1 LHNPTNTIVSFGLL
15 FSIVGI
21 SFYYVSANKPEEPWL
36 GIEGSNVTP
45 PIAQTIGLKEARGFL
60 IFSVEETSPAD
71 TAGLRGGDR
80 VVTIDGRPIVLGGDV
95 IVAIDN
101 VEIEGAEDIEALLTK
116 KAIGDGV
123 LFSVIRGNSSEN
135 FNVVLGAK

>member
-1 LHNPTNTIVSFGLL
+1 MNTIVSFGLL

-45 PIAQTIGLKEARGFL
+45 SIAQTIGLKEARGFL
-60 IFSVEETSPAD
+60 IFRLEETSPAD

-95 IVAIDN
+95 IVAGDN
-101 VEIEGAEDIEALLTK
+101 VEIEGAEDIEALLSK
-116 KAIGDGV
+116 KTIGDGV
-123 LFSVIRGNSSEN
+123 VFTVIRGNSTEN
-135 FNVVLGAK
+135 FTVVLGAK

>member
-1 LHNPTNTIVSFGLL
+1 MHNPRNTIVSFGLL

-21 SFYYVSANKPEEPWL
+21 SFYYVSANKPVEPWL
-36 GIEGSNVTP
+36 GIEGSNITP
-45 PIAQTIGLKEARGFL
+45 PIAQTIGLKESRGFL

-101 VEIEGAEDIEALLTK
+101 MDVQGAEDIEALLAK
-116 KAIGDGV
+116 KTIGDGIV
-123 LFSVIRGNSSEN
+123 FTVIRGNSTQN

>member
-1 LHNPTNTIVSFGLL
+1 MNNPTNTIFSFGLL

-45 PIAQTIGLKEARGFL
+45 PIAQTIGLKEAHGFL
-60 IFSVEETSPAD
+60 IFGVEETSPAD
-71 TAGLRGGDR
+71 AAGLRGGDR

-101 VEIEGAEDIEALLTK
+101 VEIQEAEDIEALLAMKT
-116 KAIGDGV
+116 IGDGV
-123 LFSVIRGNSSEN
+123 VFSVIRGNSTEN